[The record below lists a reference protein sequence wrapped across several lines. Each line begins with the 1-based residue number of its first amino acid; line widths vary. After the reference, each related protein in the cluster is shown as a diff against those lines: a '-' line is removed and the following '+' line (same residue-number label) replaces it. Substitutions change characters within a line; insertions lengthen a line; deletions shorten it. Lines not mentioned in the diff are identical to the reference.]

1 VRALLVHAGEESARY
16 GALFR
21 TALPELE
28 TRVWPA
34 TGDATAIE
42 YVACWN
48 PPSGCFAP
56 LVNLRAV
63 FALGAGVDRLLA
75 RPDLPAS
82 VALIRLTD
90 AGMAEQMVE
99 YALLGVLAWQR
110 GLARYA
116 QQQARAEW
124 QQHPPRLRSETRVG
138 VLGLGEMGGAV
149 ASALAVLGYRVA
161 AWSRTARV
169 LTGVRVHAGNVGLEA
184 LLAQSDVL
192 VNMLPSTAA
201 TRALLDAERLAKLPQ
216 GGFVVN
222 ASRGDQLD
230 ADALAALLDSGH
242 LSGALLDVFA
252 TEPLPAASPL
262 WRHPKIMITPH
273 VAAITLPDQTVAQ
286 IAAKWRAFV
295 AGETVA
301 GLVDRTRG
309 Y

>member
-1 VRALLVHAGEESARY
+1 VSALLVHAGEKSARY

-116 QQQARAEW
+116 EQQSRAEW
-124 QQHPPRLRSETRVG
+124 RAHAPRLRVDTRVG
-138 VLGLGEMGGAV
+138 VLGLGEMGGTV
-149 ASALAVLGYRVA
+149 ARALAAMGYPVA
-161 AWSRTARV
+161 GWSGSRREIGGITMH
-169 LTGVRVHAGNVGLEA
+169 TGGAGLDA
-184 LLAQSDVL
+184 LLARTDVL

-230 ADALAALLDSGH
+230 ASALAALVDSGH

-252 TEPLPAASPL
+252 TEPLPSESPL
-262 WRHPKIMITPH
+262 WRHPKITITPH
-273 VAAITLPDQTVAQ
+273 VAAITLPDQSVAQ

-301 GLVDRTRG
+301 GLVDRARG